1 MTRPREVISRYKSQY
16 HLDPE
21 GLALRA
27 WAATGEALRL
37 RPLQPTPEQVSPR
50 DVALLTQ
57 WRNQYRRYFL
67 TDFVATNERTMRW
80 LTSTAGPDSSRILF
94 MVEASDGEP
103 FGHVGLCSVDEAYG
117 ELDNVVRGREGP
129 KGSMAAAATAVCAWA
144 RSTLGLE
151 QLWVRVMADNPAVG
165 FYEKLGFRRVKDVPL
180 EYRGTPEEGNWM
192 EMGNRAGI
200 ADRYLRYM
208 EQAA

>member
-1 MTRPREVISRYKSQY
+1 MSNPRELINRYKTQY

-27 WAATGEALRL
+27 RAATGEHLRL
-37 RPLQPTPEQVSPR
+37 RPLQSTAEQLSPR
-50 DVALLTQ
+50 DVALLTE
-57 WRNQYRRYFL
+57 WRNHYRRYFL
-67 TDFVATNERTMRW
+67 TDFVANNARTMRW
-80 LTSTAGPDSSRILF
+80 LTSIAGPDSSRILF

-103 FGHVGLCSVDEAYG
+103 FGHVGLCGVDAAYG
-117 ELDNVVRGREGP
+117 ELDNVVRGREAP
-129 KGSMAAAATAVCAWA
+129 KGSMAAAAAAVCAWA

-151 QLWVRVMADNPAVG
+151 QLWVRVMADNPAIG
-165 FYEKLGFRRVKDVPL
+165 FYEKIGFRAVKDVPL
-180 EYRGTPEEGNWM
+180 AYRGTADEGTWM
-192 EMGNRAGI
+192 EMGDRAGV